1 MKTELTQRELI
12 QAMRR
17 KNHKLE
23 RDGEYW
29 TEEDKEK
36 LYGMFEQGCGISE
49 IAIALQRTEQAVI
62 QQIEKMNLYNRSKYI
77 PKNKCKSICICLC
90 KDCTLGPKDSP
101 NCKYACHTKEDK
113 PNVQ

>member
-77 PKNKCKSICICLC
+77 PKSKRKTVSECLC
-90 KDCTLGPKDSP
+90 KDCASAPKDSP
-101 NCKYACHTKEDK
+101 NCKYVCQCKEVK

>member
-29 TEEDKEK
+29 TEEEKEK
-36 LYGMFEQGCGISE
+36 LYSMFEQGCGISE

-77 PKNKCKSICICLC
+77 PKNKRTSAGTCLC
-90 KDCTLGPKDSP
+90 KDCPFGPKDGP
-101 NCKYACHTKEDK
+101 NCKYVCQYKEVK
-113 PNVQ
+113 SNVQ

>member
-23 RDGEYW
+23 RDGDYW
-29 TEEDKEK
+29 TEEDKET
-36 LYGMFEQGCGISE
+36 LYNMFEQGYGISE

-77 PKNKCKSICICLC
+77 PKSKRKPLCGCLC

-101 NCKYACHTKEDK
+101 NCKYACQTKEVT